1 MRPNISRDRIPMQD
15 EQDRPVSPESRPRER
30 SPLRVHMPVDVR
42 NLSLAILAVLAVIY
56 TLHWAKE
63 VFVPVLLALLASY
76 AMSPLVDRMQRL
88 RLPRALSASV
98 LVLGLLAG
106 VGATGYALADDAQD
120 LVNSLPQAAR
130 KLGQTIRRG
139 HGADPLDKV
148 QKAADELQRV
158 TTGKAS
164 RSSSSNSTSINIKD
178 YLWSSTMQLTALIMQ
193 GVATAML
200 TVFMLASG
208 DTFRRKMV
216 HIAGPTFSRRR
227 ITLQV
232 LDDIDDQ
239 IQRYLLVQLL
249 ISAIVGILTGLA
261 FWGLGL
267 EQAAVWG
274 IAAGLLN
281 LVPYLGAALV
291 TGGAAISALLQFGTI
306 EMALGIAAASIV
318 VRIITGN
325 VLSPWITGRAGR
337 MNPVAIFIGVIAW
350 GWLWGAWGLLLGI
363 PILMIV
369 KAVCDRVDDLAPIG
383 ELLGE

>member
-148 QKAADELQRV
+148 QRAADELQRV

>member
-1 MRPNISRDRIPMQD
+1 MQD